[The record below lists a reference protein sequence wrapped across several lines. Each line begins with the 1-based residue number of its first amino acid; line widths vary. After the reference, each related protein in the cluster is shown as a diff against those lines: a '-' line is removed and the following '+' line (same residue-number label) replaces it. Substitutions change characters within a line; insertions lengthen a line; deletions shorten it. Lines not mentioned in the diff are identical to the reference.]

1 MATKQQQAAVVGLG
15 LMAVCIAGYILGPP
29 LYWHLKEGFVAVARS
44 SPNCSPCLCDC
55 SSQPLLSIPQ
65 GLSNASY
72 ADCAKHDP
80 EVTEDAEKNF
90 AELLKE
96 ELQLR
101 ETEALENQQRADIA
115 LLEAKKIA
123 SQYQKEADKCNS
135 GMETCEEARET
146 SEAALV
152 AQKKLTAM
160 WELRARQRGWKDEV
174 AKSHAHSQGNVQST

>member
-1 MATKQQQAAVVGLG
+1 MITKQQQAAVVKVGLG

-29 LYWHLKEGFVAVARS
+29 LYWHLKEGFVAIARS
-44 SPNCSPCLCDC
+44 SPNCAPCLCDC

-65 GLSNASY
+65 
-72 ADCAKHDP
+72 DCAKHDP

-101 ETEALENQQRADIA
+101 EAEALENQRRADLA
-115 LLEAKKIA
+115 LLEAKKMT

-135 GMETCEEARET
+135 GMETCEEAREKA
-146 SEAALV
+146 EATLA

-160 WELRARQRGWKDEV
+160 WELRARRRGWKDGV
-174 AKSHAHSQGNVQST
+174 AEFHAQSQGNVQSS